1 MTKIEPFEKY
11 SDKYE
16 AWFEKNSLAY
26 QSELMAVKEQLPK
39 RGDGIEIGVGSGQF
53 AGPLG
58 IRVGIEPSQKMRK
71 LAQKRGIKV
80 IDARAEKLP
89 FNDSQFDFALMVTT
103 ICFVDDIKKTFKEV
117 YRIVKPT
124 GKLIIGFVDK
134 DSSLGKFYQ
143 KNKGRSVFYKSARFF
158 SVDEVVC
165 HLKEAGFTDFIFCQ
179 TLFNDLD
186 EIKNVEPVMDGYGK
200 GAFVVVTA
208 QKGE

>member
-39 RGDGIEIGVGSGQF
+39 RGDGIEIGVGSGRF
-53 AGPLG
+53 AEPLG
-58 IRVGIEPSQKMRK
+58 IKVGIEPSKKMRK
-71 LAQKRGIKV
+71 LAQKRGIEV
-80 IDARAEKLP
+80 IDAKAEKLP
-89 FNDSQFDFALMVTT
+89 FNDSRFDFALMVTT

-117 YRIVKPT
+117 YRIVKPS

-134 DSSLGKFYQ
+134 DSSLGRFYQ
-143 KNKGRSVFYKSARFF
+143 KNKVKSVFYKSTRFF
-158 SVDEVVC
+158 SVDEVVS
-165 HLKEAGFTDFIFCQ
+165 HLQEAGFNNFMFSQ